1 VSGILNANTGNW
13 RTVTTTQDRAFSGIQ
28 TERVD
33 HVSDNPYGDKT
44 LLNST
49 DR

>member
-1 VSGILNANTGNW
+1 MSGILNANTGNW
-13 RTVTTTQDRAFSGIQ
+13 LTVTTTQDRAFNGIPTQ
-28 TERVD
+28 RVD
-33 HVSDNPYGDKT
+33 QVSDNPYGDKT